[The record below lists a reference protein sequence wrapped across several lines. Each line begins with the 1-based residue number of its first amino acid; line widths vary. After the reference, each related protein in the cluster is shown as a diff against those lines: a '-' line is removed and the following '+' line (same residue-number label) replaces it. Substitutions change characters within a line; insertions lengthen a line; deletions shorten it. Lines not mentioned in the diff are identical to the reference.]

1 MSIRVSKPG
10 SKRLKLSQDDWL
22 EVKTHLTA
30 GEQRGVFARMMR
42 HGVDGDRIDSVKVGL
57 AKMVGYLIDWSF
69 QDAKGDLIVIRDQS
83 ESVVESALNAI
94 DTDAYAEA
102 LKAIEAHEDEM
113 DQVRSA
119 GKNVPAGE
127 KESSATLQSVA

>member
-10 SKRLKLSQDDWL
+10 SKRLTLSQDDWL
-22 EVKTHLTA
+22 DVKTHLTA

-69 QDAKGDLIVIRDQS
+69 QDTKGDVILIRDQS
-83 ESVVESALNAI
+83 PDVVESALNAI

-102 LKAIEAHEDEM
+102 LKAIETHEAEM
-113 DQVRSA
+113 EQARSA
-119 GKNVPAGE
+119 EKNGQAGE
-127 KESSATLQSVA
+127 SASSPTLPSAA